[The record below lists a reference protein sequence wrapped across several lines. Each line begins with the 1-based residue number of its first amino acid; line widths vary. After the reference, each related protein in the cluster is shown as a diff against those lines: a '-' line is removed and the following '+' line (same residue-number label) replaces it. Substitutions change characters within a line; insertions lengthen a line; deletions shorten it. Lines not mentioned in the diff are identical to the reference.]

1 MPAQQSPYLQGAP
14 LGNVSLYQS
23 ARVEIGIG
31 HRSSRSSR
39 IVSDKG
45 FPLMRTG
52 ERQIGIGPRFKA
64 GRNIPSA
71 SSRLI
76 ALSLSDSFVVDRHR
90 AGLIGFID
98 SEVDIVFANEDE
110 ITALFETKDF
120 DTAVKAIGDRAKI
133 AAVTRGAKGSV
144 VIAGGAVHE
153 IEAFPVQKVLDTT
166 GAGDQYAAGFLYGL
180 AKGHAMDHCGRLGS
194 LAAAEVI
201 AHYGPRPQ
209 VSLRDLAASA
219 GL

>member
-1 MPAQQSPYLQGAP
+1 MDVDAAIIEAASTTYLEGYLFDP
-14 LGNVSLYQS
+14 DD
-23 ARVEIGIG
+23 AR
-31 HRSSRSSR
+31 RA
-39 IVSDKG
+39 
-45 FPLMRTG
+45 FA
-52 ERQIGIGPRFKA
+52 KA
-64 GRNIPSA
+64 AGLAHA

-76 ALSLSDSFVVDRHR
+76 ALSLSDSFVVARHR
-90 AGLIGFID
+90 EALIGFID

-110 ITALFETKDF
+110 ITALF
-120 DTAVKAIGDRAKI
+120 
-133 AAVTRGAKGSV
+133 VTRGPKGSV
-144 VIAGGAVHE
+144 VVAGGVVHE

-194 LAAAEVI
+194 LAASEVI